1 MNKRQALAVL
11 AVALC
16 HFIASPIQAQSFV
29 AEDPTR
35 EAWVDSLYQTMDE
48 DERLG
53 QLFMI
58 RAHSDKGPDH
68 IADVEAQIKK
78 YKVGGLCFFQG
89 TPVKQVELINR
100 YQKLAQPLPVMVA
113 IDGEWGLGM
122 RMKASTI
129 SYPRQLM
136 LGAIQDNQLIYDM
149 GEEIA
154 RQMKRVGIDINFAPV
169 VDVNNNAANPVINTR
184 SFGEDRYNVTAKG
197 YQYMKGMQDH
207 GVMACTKHFPG
218 HGDTDVDSH
227 YDLPVISHSKA
238 RLDSI
243 ELYPFRALAQK
254 GVGSMMIAHLQVP
267 AFDDRPNRPTALS
280 KNTVTN
286 ILRGEMGFEGLIFTD
301 ALEMK
306 GVTKY
311 FDSGEVEA
319 EALVAGN
326 DILLL
331 PEDIEA
337 SFQTIK
343 AYVADGRLSWEQL
356 EASVKRVLRAK
367 YQMGLQKFTP
377 LSVKDLD
384 QDLNSP
390 KAKAL
395 KQKLTEHALTMVRN
409 KKGLLPFQNLSQ
421 ISLASL
427 SMGARKPTAFQ
438 KRLSAFS
445 KMTTLQCGK
454 DISAAEQDKLFN
466 QLKEKDA
473 VVISLHDM
481 SSFAS
486 RKFGITSAQ
495 HQFIQRLSKETQ
507 VVLVVFGNP
516 YSLKHFDYVN
526 WLLEAY
532 DEDRLTQDAAAQALF
547 GAIPARGRLPVT
559 ASDASKFNTGIMMPG
574 NARLGYALPESVG
587 LSSDTLAKIDQL
599 AREAIA
605 KRATPGCV
613 VLVAKEGR
621 IVFEKAYGY
630 HTYQQKQ
637 KMSTDDIFDLASITK
652 VAATTLSIM
661 KLHDEGKIDI
671 DQPLSRYLPDL
682 KGTNKEDILVSEL
695 MAHRAGL
702 LGWIPFYKQTLE
714 GSRRDPRPSSKL
726 YRTSSSGS
734 YSVKVTDKLYMD
746 HSFVDSMWQQIYTSE
761 LRPNKNYKY
770 SDLGFYLLGKT
781 VEELS
786 GSPLDQYVEKNFYRP
801 LHLTSATF
809 NPRKKFSAERIVPS
823 EKDRY
828 WRRQDIL
835 GHVHDMGAA
844 MLGGVSGHAGLFAN
858 AKDLAAIMQLFLQK
872 GQYAQ
877 KSWIA
882 PGTLEAFT
890 TRFPGETRRGIGF
903 DMLQLDPDA
912 SMNLSPKASAKT
924 FGHLGF
930 TGTAA
935 WVDPVHDIVYIFLS
949 NRTYPSM
956 NNYKLNKMDVR
967 PSIQGIVYDAQLDAV
982 KP

>member
-11 AVALC
+11 AVVLC
-16 HFIASPIQAQSFV
+16 HFIALPIQAQSFV

-89 TPVKQVELINR
+89 TPTKQVELINR

-243 ELYPFRALAQK
+243 ELYPFRALAKK

-377 LSVKDLD
+377 LSVKNLD

-427 SMGARKPTAFQ
+427 SMGASKPTTFQ

-454 DISAAEQDKLFN
+454 DLSSAVQDKLFN

-473 VVISLHDM
+473 VIISLHDM

-486 RKFGITSAQ
+486 RKFGITSTQ
-495 HQFIQRLSKETQ
+495 HRFIQRLSKETQ

-532 DEDRLTQDAAAQALF
+532 DEDKLTQDAAAQALF
-547 GAIPARGRLPVT
+547 GAIPVRGRLPVT
-559 ASDASKFNTGIMMPG
+559 ASDASHFNTGIMMPG

-702 LGWIPFYKQTLE
+702 QGWIPFYKQTLE

-726 YRTSSSGS
+726 YRNSSSGS

-746 HSFVDSMWQQIYTSE
+746 NSFVDSMWQQIYTSE

-828 WRRQDIL
+828 WRRQDIV

-967 PSIQGIVYDAQLDAV
+967 PSIQGIVYDAQLDEV

>member
-1 MNKRQALAVL
+1 MNKSVIRVALAL
-11 AVALC
+11 ATFQLYVY
-16 HFIASPIQAQSFV
+16 SSTAQSFV
-29 AEDPTR
+29 KEDPIR
-35 EAWVDSLYQTMDE
+35 EAWVDSLYNTMSE

-68 IADVEAQIKK
+68 IADVEEQIKK

-89 TPVKQVELINR
+89 TPQKQVELINR

-122 RMKASTI
+122 RMKATTI
-129 SYPRQLM
+129 SFPRQLM

-149 GEEIA
+149 GKEIA

-207 GVMACTKHFPG
+207 GVMACAKHFPG

-227 YDLPVISHSKA
+227 YDLPIIPYSKE
-238 RLDSI
+238 RLDSL
-243 ELYPFRALAQK
+243 ELYPFRALSQK
-254 GVGSMMIAHLQVP
+254 GVGSMMIAHLHVP

-280 KNTVTN
+280 KNTISN
-286 ILRGEMGFEGLIFTD
+286 ILRKELAFDGLIFTD

-311 FDSGEVEA
+311 FEPGEVEA
-319 EALVAGN
+319 EALLAGN

-337 SFQTIK
+337 SFRTIK
-343 AYVADGRLSWEQL
+343 QYLEDGRLNWASL

-367 YQMGLQKFTP
+367 YQMGLQQFTP
-377 LSVKDLD
+377 IREDNIAE
-384 QDLNSP
+384 DLNAP
-390 KAKAL
+390 QAIAL
-395 KQKLTEHALTMVRN
+395 KQKLIEHALTMVRN
-409 KKGLLPFQNLSQ
+409 KRNFLPFQNLSQ
-421 ISLASL
+421 LNLASL
-427 SMGARKPTAFQ
+427 SMGASSTTPFQ
-438 KRLSAFS
+438 RRLTSFT
-445 KMTTLQCGK
+445 KVTTLQSRK
-454 DISAAEQDKLFN
+454 DISTKEQDQLIEK
-466 QLKEKDA
+466 LKERDA
-473 VVISLHDM
+473 VIVSLHDM

-486 RKFGITSAQ
+486 RKFGIAAAQ
-495 HQFIQRLSKETQ
+495 HNFIERLSKETQ
-507 VVLVVFGNP
+507 VVLVVFGTP
-516 YSLKHFDYVN
+516 YSLQHFDHIN
-526 WLLEAY
+526 WLLQAY
-532 DEDRLTQDAAAQALF
+532 DEDELTQDAAAQALF
-547 GAIPARGRLPVT
+547 GAIPIRGRLPVT
-559 ASDASKFNTGIMMPG
+559 ASPASRFNTGITMPG
-574 NARLGYALPESVG
+574 NARLGYALPENVG

-599 AREAIA
+599 AKEAIA

-613 VLVAKEGR
+613 VLVAKDGR

-630 HTYQQKQ
+630 HTYQRKQ

-661 KLHDEGKIDI
+661 KLRDEGKIDI
-671 DQPLSRYLPDL
+671 DQPLSKYLPSL
-682 KGTNKEDILVSEL
+682 KGTNKEDVVIKEL

-702 LGWIPFYKQTLE
+702 KAWIPFYKQTLE
-714 GSRRDPRPSSKL
+714 GTRRHPRPSSKL
-726 YRTSSSGS
+726 YRTRSSGS
-734 YSVKVTDKLYMD
+734 YDVKVTDNLFMD
-746 HSFVDSMWQQIYTSE
+746 HAFVDSIWHQIYASE
-761 LRPNKNYKY
+761 LRPNTSYKY
-770 SDLGFYLLGKT
+770 SDLGFYLLGQT
-781 VEELS
+781 VEELT
-786 GSPLDQYVEKNFYRP
+786 GMPLDEYVEKTFYKP
-801 LHLTSATF
+801 LHLRTATF
-809 NPRKKFSAERIVPS
+809 NPKKKFSADRIVPS
-823 EKDRY
+823 ERDRY
-828 WRRQDIL
+828 WRQQVVL

-858 AKDLAAIMQLFLQK
+858 AQDLAGIMQLFLQK

-877 KSWIA
+877 QSWIA
-882 PGTLEAFT
+882 PGTLDAFT

-903 DMLQLDPDA
+903 DMMQLDPNQN
-912 SMNLSPKASAKT
+912 MNLSPKASAQT

-935 WVDPVHDIVYIFLS
+935 WVDPVDNLVFIFLS

-956 NNYKLNKMDVR
+956 HNYKLNKLDIR
-967 PSIQGIVYDAQLDAV
+967 PSIQGIVYDARLRTAQ
-982 KP
+982 P

>member
-11 AVALC
+11 AVVLC
-16 HFIASPIQAQSFV
+16 HFIALPIQAQSFV

-89 TPVKQVELINR
+89 TPTKQVELINR

-243 ELYPFRALAQK
+243 ELYPFRALAKK

-343 AYVADGRLSWEQL
+343 AYVVDGRLSWEQL

-377 LSVKDLD
+377 LSVKNLD

-427 SMGARKPTAFQ
+427 SMGASKPTTFQ

-454 DISAAEQDKLFN
+454 DLSSAVQDKLFN

-473 VVISLHDM
+473 VIISLHDM

-486 RKFGITSAQ
+486 RKFGITSTQ
-495 HQFIQRLSKETQ
+495 HRFIQRLSKETQ

-532 DEDRLTQDAAAQALF
+532 DEDQLTQDAAAQALF
-547 GAIPARGRLPVT
+547 GAIPVRGRLPVT
-559 ASDASKFNTGIMMPG
+559 ASDASHFNTGIMMPG

-702 LGWIPFYKQTLE
+702 QGWIPFYKQTLE

-726 YRTSSSGS
+726 YRSSSSGS

-746 HSFVDSMWQQIYTSE
+746 NSFVDSMWQQIYTSE

-828 WRRQDIL
+828 WRRQDIV

-967 PSIQGIVYDAQLDAV
+967 PSIQGIVYDAQLDEV

>member
-1 MNKRQALAVL
+1 MNNRRVL
-11 AVALC
+11 VVLVVALC
-16 HFIASPIQAQSFV
+16 HFIAFPIQAQSFV
-29 AEDPTR
+29 AEDPIR

-89 TPVKQVELINR
+89 TPAKQVELINR

-113 IDGEWGLGM
+113 VDGEWGLGM

-227 YDLPVISHSKA
+227 FDLPVITHSRA

-243 ELYPFRALAQK
+243 ELYPFRALAKK

-286 ILRGEMGFEGLIFTD
+286 ILRGEMGFDGLIFTD

-311 FDSGEVEA
+311 FKSGEVEA

-343 AYVADGRLSWEQL
+343 AYVSDGRLSWEQL
-356 EASVKRVLRAK
+356 ETSVKRVLRAK
-367 YQMGLQKFTP
+367 YQMGLQSFKP
-377 LSVKDLD
+377 LALDNLD

-390 KAKAL
+390 KAIAL
-395 KQKLTEHALTMVRN
+395 KQKLIEHSLTMVRN
-409 KKGLLPFQNLSQ
+409 KKGLLPFQHLSQ

-427 SMGARKPTAFQ
+427 SMGASKPTPFQ
-438 KRLSAFS
+438 RRLSAFT

-454 DISAAEQDKLFN
+454 DISGSEQDKLFT

-473 VVISLHDM
+473 VIISLHDM

-486 RKFGITSAQ
+486 RKFGITAAQ
-495 HQFIQRLSKETQ
+495 HKFIQRLSKETQ

-516 YSLKHFDYVN
+516 YSLQHFDYVN

-532 DEDRLTQDAAAQALF
+532 DEDKLTQDAAAQALF
-547 GAIPARGRLPVT
+547 GAIPVRGRLPVT
-559 ASDASKFNTGIMMPG
+559 ASDASNFNTGIMMPG

-613 VLVAKEGR
+613 VLVAKDGR

-671 DQPLSRYLPDL
+671 EQPLSRYLPDL
-682 KGTNKEDILVSEL
+682 KGTNKEDMLVSEL

-726 YRTSSSGS
+726 YRSSSSGS

-746 HSFVDSMWQQIYTSE
+746 NSFVDSMWQQIYTSE

-786 GSPLDQYVEKNFYRP
+786 GSPLDQYAEKNFYRP

-858 AKDLAAIMQLFLQK
+858 AKDLAAIMQLLLQK

-882 PGTLEAFT
+882 PGTVEAFT
-890 TRFPGETRRGIGF
+890 TRFPGETRRAIGF
-903 DMLQLDPDA
+903 DMLQLDPDE

-935 WVDPVHDIVYIFLS
+935 WVDPVHNIVYIFLS

-956 NNYKLNKMDVR
+956 NNYKLNRMDVR
-967 PSIQGIVYDAQLDAV
+967 PGIQGIVYDAQLDEV

>member
-16 HFIASPIQAQSFV
+16 HFIALPIQAQSFV

-89 TPVKQVELINR
+89 TPTKQVELINR

-149 GEEIA
+149 GKEIA

-227 YDLPVISHSKA
+227 YDLPVISHSKV

-243 ELYPFRALAQK
+243 ELYPFRALAKK

-377 LSVKDLD
+377 LSVKNLD

-427 SMGARKPTAFQ
+427 SMGASKPTTFQ

-454 DISAAEQDKLFN
+454 DLSSAVQDKLFN

-473 VVISLHDM
+473 VIISLHDM

-486 RKFGITSAQ
+486 RKFGITSTQ
-495 HQFIQRLSKETQ
+495 HRFIQRLSKETQ

-516 YSLKHFDYVN
+516 YSLKHFNYVN

-532 DEDRLTQDAAAQALF
+532 DEDQLTQDAAAQALF
-547 GAIPARGRLPVT
+547 GAIPVRGRLPVT
-559 ASDASKFNTGIMMPG
+559 ASDASHFNTGIMMPG

-702 LGWIPFYKQTLE
+702 QGWIPFYKQTLE

-726 YRTSSSGS
+726 YRSSSSGS

-746 HSFVDSMWQQIYTSE
+746 NSFVDSMWQQIYTSE

-786 GSPLDQYVEKNFYRP
+786 GSPLDQYTEKNFYRP

-828 WRRQDIL
+828 WRRQDIV

-967 PSIQGIVYDAQLDAV
+967 PSIQGIVYDAQLDEV